1 MEDNKLLI
9 ERFVDDWKMYNRFL
23 VIVYYGYLLIAAVV
37 GIPLTVISAIC
48 FSAFFMLTVKEAV
61 VFLIAWAVFD
71 AVALV
76 MQKLWLSRKPRI

>member
-48 FSAFFMLTVKEAV
+48 FSVFFMLTVKEAV

-76 MQKLWLSRKPRI
+76 MQKLWLNKKPRI